1 MPEDQLDLLVA
12 YLRQHGDRFAVD
24 ALRQQMLSE
33 GHDPALV
40 EEAIVVYQREKP
52 APPARPVW
60 PRAVGIAFLNLAVVI
75 LVIGLVIVFEAK
87 IPYIA
92 VSSLFLLLA
101 AALILEPVVGAVLI
115 LAGGP
120 RRRPGMAL
128 LLGWV
133 LFAGATLL
141 LLGGFCLFLMANGY

>member
-1 MPEDQLDLLVA
+1 MPEDQSELLLA

-24 ALRQQMLSE
+24 ALRKQMLSE

-40 EEAIVVYQREKP
+40 EEAIAAYQREKP
-52 APPARPVW
+52 APPARPLW
-60 PRAVGIAFLNLAVVI
+60 PRALGIAFLNLAAVI
-75 LVIGLVIVFEAK
+75 LVIGLIAVFESEM
-87 IPYIA
+87 PSSA

-101 AALILEPVVGAVLI
+101 AVLILEPVVGAVLI

-120 RRRPGMAL
+120 RRRPGLGL

-133 LFAGATLL
+133 LFVGAMLL
-141 LLGGFCLFLMANGY
+141 LLGGFCLFLFTQYN